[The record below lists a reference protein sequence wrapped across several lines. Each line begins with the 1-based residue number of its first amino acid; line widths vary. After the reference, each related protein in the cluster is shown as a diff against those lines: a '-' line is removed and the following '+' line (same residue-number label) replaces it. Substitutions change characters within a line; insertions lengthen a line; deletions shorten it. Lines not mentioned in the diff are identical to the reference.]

1 MHRYL
6 VHLLSIISLTLS
18 LSCRP
23 WQTSNYHDAFG
34 NKPGAIPS
42 VENESRVRFED
53 QTQDI
58 VGHAK
63 RLIETNEREGAV
75 LDQRWYTL
83 KRFGKYQDIIFGASH
98 VIFYGGLEKDVRRH
112 LQHRYTSVVPVE
124 YPQEPGEVRLF
135 YGKREGTPYD
145 LIIIGQNGREVA
157 LKTIIRLIYLAKFVD
172 DETRQKYGTKILSF
186 NESLRVFK
194 SSVSAQ
200 QEFVAFFH
208 RYGIRNPDAV
218 MIGFRGDIRAILRD
232 AGVEDPKSYSNES
245 LRVNWYAD
253 ANGMKVLLVSI
264 DHNRIF
270 ASRSGELIRAILKTS
285 NTPPSVA
292 FLGIGGA
299 IEEPH
304 LVGTLVE
311 PTVVWSADSSPAAE
325 QKPLVHLIRNKAVDE
340 EGTRIVHA
348 SVESVI
354 VETTRWAAEMKK
366 LHVRTVDQELFHIMD
381 AINSSVNARE
391 TDVFAGLLVTD
402 NVASDTKADVNLTL
416 EYAEE
421 TIAKTVRVR
430 REFLSKVLTKMGV
443 LKRDA
448 TPHRRLNEIAR

>member
-1 MHRYL
+1 
-6 VHLLSIISLTLS
+6 VIS
-18 LSCRP
+18 
-23 WQTSNYHDAFG
+23 
-34 NKPGAIPS
+34 
-42 VENESRVRFED
+42 
-53 QTQDI
+53 
-58 VGHAK
+58 
-63 RLIETNEREGAV
+63 
-75 LDQRWYTL
+75 
-83 KRFGKYQDIIFGASH
+83 
-98 VIFYGGLEKDVRRH
+98 YGGLEKDVRRH

-124 YPQEPGEVRLF
+124 SPQEPGEVRLF

-145 LIIIGQNGREVA
+145 LIIVGQNGREVA

-172 DETRQKYGTKILSF
+172 DETRQKYDSKIQSF
-186 NESLRVFK
+186 NESLSVFK

-200 QEFVAFFH
+200 QEFVAFFN

-218 MIGFRGDIRAILRD
+218 MIGFRGDIRTILRD
-232 AGVEDPKSYSNES
+232 AGVEDPKSYSDES

-299 IEEPH
+299 IEEPD
-304 LVGTLVE
+304 LVGALVE
-311 PTVVWSADSSPAAE
+311 PTIVLNADSSPAAE
-325 QKPLVHLIRNKAVDE
+325 QKALVHLIRNKAVDE
-340 EGTRIVHA
+340 EGTRTVHA

-354 VETTRWAAEMKK
+354 VETTQWAAEMKK
-366 LHVRTVDQELFHIMD
+366 LHVRTVDQELFHIMN
-381 AINSSVNARE
+381 AINSCVNARE

-402 NVASDTKADVNLTL
+402 NVASDTKADLNLTL
-416 EYAEE
+416 EYAED

-430 REFLSKVLTKMGV
+430 REFLLKVLTKMGV

-448 TPHRRLNEIAR
+448 TPYRRLNEIAR